1 MEVVGG
7 EGTYVTNQINI
18 YRRSIVYLRT
28 AEALAGLYKETREP
42 KAAEMS
48 FNMLKDAFKVFFPD
62 GHVMQEILQPYFL
75 GVHARGCG
83 DTYLDT
89 TDYVLTPKAIALR
102 LEKEEAAV
110 DYNDTIDYLDEL
122 IIDELAMEATLEGNR
137 FGDLIR
143 FAERRGEPEFL
154 AKRVASRKGS
164 EQMDE
169 ELYNKLLDKSLW
181 YLPIK

>member
-1 MEVVGG
+1 M
-7 EGTYVTNQINI
+7 
-18 YRRSIVYLRT
+18 
-28 AEALAGLYKETREP
+28 
-42 KAAEMS
+42 
-48 FNMLKDAFKVFFPD
+48 
-62 GHVMQEILQPYFL
+62 
-75 GVHARGCG
+75 HARGCG

-143 FAERRGEPEFL
+143 FAERRGEPE
-154 AKRVASRKGS
+154 
-164 EQMDE
+164 
-169 ELYNKLLDKSLW
+169 LW
-181 YLPIK
+181 LSA